1 MRMQL
6 MSKLSP
12 VVIAAIT
19 MAIAGTAAADGT
31 LSMRGVYYK
40 ERATRVVQ
48 PMLDGMFDV
57 GTRGTLAAHLLVDAI
72 TSASASSGADNSKPF
87 TERRVEGGAAYTH
100 ELANLRLGAE
110 GKYSTESDYKSIYAG
125 VRAEADLFQKNTT
138 VGAGGGYAHD
148 KASAGSAQGLAQP
161 MVQCSPTKTASECP
175 LDSYSAFAS
184 ITQILGKNV
193 IGGVSYDVSK
203 LDGYQSNPYRT
214 AITDTGEVSERNPT
228 ERTRQAVAGTLRV
241 FVPQTQT
248 AFIGAYRYYWDDWA
262 VHAHTP
268 ELRIVQ
274 QVSYVADASFRY
286 RYYRQ
291 DGAFFYQD
299 RYATGDITMQRY
311 VTDDVKLDSFTG
323 HTFEAKLGVFGE
335 AFGAGG
341 RWAGA
346 RFEGIIEYVL
356 QHPRFGN
363 ALIGQFALTVP
374 FDY

>member
-1 MRMQL
+1 
-6 MSKLSP
+6 MSRLSL
-12 VVIAAIT
+12 AAVT
-19 MAIAGTAAADGT
+19 ALAIASGTASADGT

-57 GTRGTLAAHLLVDAI
+57 GARGTLAAHLLVDAI

-87 TERRVEGGAAYTH
+87 TERRIEGGAAYTH
-100 ELANLRLGAE
+100 ELSNLRLGAE
-110 GKYSTESDYKSIYAG
+110 GKYSTESDYKSIFAG

-138 VGAGGGYAHD
+138 VGVGGGYAHD

-161 MVQCSPTKTASECP
+161 MVACSATKTAVECP

-184 ITQILGKNV
+184 LTQILGKNLV
-193 IGGVSYDVSK
+193 GGLSYDYSY

-228 ERTRQAVAGTLRV
+228 ERTRQSVAGTVRL
-241 FVPQTQT
+241 FVPQTHT
-248 AFIGAYRYYWDDWA
+248 ALIGAYRYYWDDWE

-268 ELRIVQ
+268 ELRIIQ
-274 QVSYVADASFRY
+274 QVSYVADASLRY
-286 RYYRQ
+286 RYHHQ
-291 DGAFFYQD
+291 DGAFFYQE
-299 RYATGDITMQRY
+299 RYATGDVTMQPY
-311 VTDDVKLDSFTG
+311 VTDDVKLDTFTG

-346 RFEGIIEYVL
+346 RFEGILEYVL

-363 ALIGQFALTVP
+363 AIIGQFALTVP